1 MTKIEKL
8 AEQIY
13 KEAIAD
19 GEPMTRE
26 EALEVAIM
34 ETNAKQNNK
43 NYTQSTVEKKPST
56 KERKIDEDKK
66 FIIEQ
71 LKNIVDCFTETA
83 EVKNEAEINFSYCG
97 NAYTIK
103 LIKHR
108 KK

>member
-26 EALEVAIM
+26 ESMEVAIM
-34 ETNAKQNNK
+34 EMSAKQNNK
-43 NYTQSTVEKKPST
+43 NYTQSTVEKKKVT
-56 KERKIDEDKK
+56 KERKVDEDKK
-66 FIIEQ
+66 FILEQ
-71 LKNIVDCFTETA
+71 IKNVVDCFTETA
-83 EVKNEAEINFSYCG
+83 EMRNEAEISFEYCG
-97 NAYTIK
+97 NAYTVK

>member
-26 EALEVAIM
+26 ESMEVAIM
-34 ETNAKQNNK
+34 EMSAKQNNK
-43 NYTQSTVEKKPST
+43 NYTQSTVEKKKVT
-56 KERKIDEDKK
+56 KERKVDEDKK
-66 FIIEQ
+66 FILEQ
-71 LKNIVDCFTETA
+71 IKNVVDCFTETA
-83 EVKNEAEINFSYCG
+83 EMKNETEISFGYCG
-97 NAYTIK
+97 NAYTVK